1 MSEKITLPERL
12 RLGPQIGRL
21 REPDGDER
29 AAECEREDKADGRT
43 EDDLDRGK
51 LEVLK
56 GAIAMTNLDT
66 KLANKPTLF
75 ELRLVGL
82 CVQRRQCAW
91 QASVGVCRAP
101 FRNKLFVPWRRCPRT
116 MRRCNA
122 TVANLRRS
130 SPPSPRWTGS
140 SCLQVLA

>member
-1 MSEKITLPERL
+1 
-12 RLGPQIGRL
+12 
-21 REPDGDER
+21 
-29 AAECEREDKADGRT
+29 
-43 EDDLDRGK
+43 
-51 LEVLK
+51 
-56 GAIAMTNLDT
+56 MTNLDT

-122 TVANLRRS
+122 TVANLRRLL
-130 SPPSPRWTGS
+130 PRARDG
-140 SCLQVLA
+140 LGRVVFEFLA